1 MIRFDRHPFRMHE
14 RPETLNE
21 ALKAREAE
29 EAQPQQPR
37 RPRRTAR
44 EEAHSLY
51 LLSVQPAA

>member
-1 MIRFDRHPFRMHE
+1 MIRFDRQPFRMHE

-29 EAQPQQPR
+29 EAQPR

-44 EEAHSLY
+44 EEAHTLY
-51 LLSVQPAA
+51 LQGMQPAA